1 LELFSLNFVF
11 IHVKDIEGR
20 FFGMSVNIG
29 KQACGCGEA
38 DNRES
43 KKGFS
48 RRQFLSLG
56 GWGAF
61 FITLGASLFASVRF
75 LFPRVIFEPPSTFKI
90 GAVGDFSTTETA
102 DNHGVVFVDE
112 KFKAEHRVWLVREDK
127 RLYAIFAKCTHLGC
141 TPNWFPEDRVFK
153 CPCHGSEYYS
163 NGVNFAGPAPRPM
176 DRYKVSVA
184 DDGQIIVD
192 KSMLYSHKDFDSPNS
207 YIKV

>member
-1 LELFSLNFVF
+1 
-11 IHVKDIEGR
+11 
-20 FFGMSVNIG
+20 MMPVNM
-29 KQACGCGEA
+29 KEQACGCTKE
-38 DNRES
+38 N

-56 GWGAF
+56 GWGVF
-61 FITLGASLFASVRF
+61 FITLGASMLASVRF
-75 LFPRVIFEPPSTFKI
+75 LFPRVIFEPPSAFKI
-90 GAVGDFSTTETA
+90 GAVADFSTTETS
-102 DNHGVVFVDE
+102 DKHGVIFVDE
-112 KFKAEHRVWLVREDK
+112 KFKPEHRVWLVREDK

-184 DDGQIIVD
+184 DDGQVVVD
-192 KSMLYSHKDFDSPNS
+192 KSMLYSHKDFDNPNS
-207 YIKV
+207 YLKV